1 MPDPVF
7 DATDRVAAVDITN
20 KTPQQVAAEYQA
32 RERQIVAT
40 AQSAIATAHAGPPPS
55 PPRETQA
62 TYTNDSFNERPLDT
76 TREILQRE
84 GVTRTEFD
92 RVISASQENLIQNAR
107 FQASQGKQYWGRL
120 SAIIDQY
127 TATAD
132 PMAKINSSFWETAY
146 HAALGANLSTIQ
158 AEERAAAAAS
168 ASSEAPSG
176 GATPPPAPRMLN
188 DREMRVVEGLGI
200 TADRF
205 RSAEGKMASGSPF
218 PITLDNRRR

>member
-32 RERQIVAT
+32 RERQIVQT
-40 AQSAIATAHAGPPPS
+40 AQTAIATAHAGPPPA
-55 PPRETQA
+55 PPRV
-62 TYTNDSFNERPLDT
+62 NDVTREQFDADPFAT
-76 TREILQRE
+76 TRDLISRE

-92 RVISASQENLIQNAR
+92 RVVSASQENLIQNAR

-158 AEERAAAAAS
+158 AEERAAAAAAS